1 MKSAILAIAATVF
14 ATSQGFAM
22 DSLSRFEWQN
32 RVLLVFGT
40 SNDPRIARQIDI
52 LSGQAGALADRDMV
66 ILKVTR
72 DQVVSVFGAA
82 PDLDAARLREEAK
95 IDGDAFEAV
104 LVGKDGGV
112 KLRSSSVVSDV
123 ELFELIDSM
132 PMRRAGQS

>member
-1 MKSAILAIAATVF
+1 ME
-14 ATSQGFAM
+14 
-22 DSLSRFEWQN
+22 SLSRFEWQN

-52 LSGQAGALADRDMV
+52 LSGQVGALADRDMV
-66 ILKVTR
+66 ILKVTG

-82 PDLDAARLREEAK
+82 PDLDPERLRKEAN

-123 ELFELIDSM
+123 VLFELVDSM
-132 PMRRAGQS
+132 PMRRAAQS